1 MVENQHLSERAK
13 QDLELV
19 ELARVGKQSAYAELM
34 DRYRD
39 SIYYMML
46 KMVRNADDADD
57 LTIEAFGK
65 AFSR

>member
-1 MVENQHLSERAK
+1 MVENQHLSDRAK

-19 ELARVGKQSAYAELM
+19 EQARQGKQAAYAELM

-46 KMVRNADDADD
+46 KWSEMQMM
-57 LTIEAFGK
+57 LTI
-65 AFSR
+65 